1 MSLFLIEL
9 LTISTSNS
17 KRNWGSNLNQ
27 QREYLAWC
35 VMINRASG
43 YHTILSHSSHP
54 LLIPTRHYSPYCF
67 YLLARSTLLPSCA
80 TLLCP
85 TRKNNSGLCVPVSHH
100 RILPPPRLTHPPH
113 LARCLIRDSSN
124 RESLPSRLYPTRSS
138 SLAGRPQG
146 APISSRVTRDEQ
158 TIGLLE
164 RYGNGTRK
172 TSVGESSTSQYF
184 KQRRQQQLEPDC
196 GPSSSVLGQ
205 RRQSLEAG
213 PVGASPF
220 SPFNR
225 DQPSTS
231 SSLFGRDGA
240 RQNVP
245 DSQDLNQNEYMQ
257 RLMAAHNRVDDLLR
271 SRGLS
276 GEDERKYLRAWE
288 EIPIIREERYRRVRT
303 PSSSSD
309 SGLSTDN
316 DSDRSNAEAAQ
327 PPEPPAVD
335 TSEYYAFEREE
346 EDIQIV
352 HNYVVK
358 AKEKVFYSEKLE
370 NVDFKLDKKAK
381 HEKASKSI
389 HTPATPD
396 SCRFSVTKAKDLNA
410 TNKKKKSTI
419 CDTRATFPSNTTE
432 AVSITLPA
440 APTPKVLMEARQDL
454 KKTPEK
460 FIPKL
465 KEAVSKC
472 TKTLRAVHLK
482 EDVLKLLDA
491 PRPSLSI
498 SASFSVGDVRTLTKP
513 TLPKR
518 RKTYDDNVKV
528 QQKNVLASLKRKKM
542 DVIPST
548 AEISI
553 QHCSFYNQLAKD
565 NFAEKNVRLN
575 LRMTERAPKNCC
587 AFIVLPSPPR
597 VIYARKDISIFST
610 RPPVRRTKT
619 QEIPKPKIG
628 RLNRAFTVELEKEE
642 KETRKVNR
650 LKIPEYFL
658 QSNAEMFE
666 DIMGVK
672 NGLKRVPIIGGFLVQ
687 PKEKQSS
694 QPQSTL
700 RRAGA
705 IRRKPTPIKEEPSAP
720 YSDFCPP
727 QTPSSPVPRIRI
739 VSPIEPDPP
748 PLPRRRP
755 PPASSSKHLNLH
767 GSLALSAK
775 PRGAAKNY
783 ESKQHQQHL
792 FAELSETDKIL
803 IERFTSQMHIPRPK
817 AIIRALSPFNAI
829 RALKSQFNK
838 ERCTSPPTR
847 FINRRAPRV
856 RSPTPAREMKPI
868 RLNAAKIVKKQQPRR
883 HWLDFQVDLKRVDFE
898 KHKNRLKP
906 RRRLM
911 RWIPRWRRRGTDE
924 EVEEVEEEEEV
935 EADYAP
941 SETGTTR
948 SDRPKTKSFTEDEEG
963 LTEGERAMAA
973 ARRRHEEDQHAKLQ
987 DYEERRRAEREK
999 EEEELKKLKEKQE
1012 RRKLEREQEEKEAEE
1027 RRRAADD
1034 RRRQEEEE
1042 RKAKT
1047 DADRRNR
1054 EEEKNKRNQLG
1065 GFQTGQPGGR
1075 NFTVPKKAS
1084 QNDKFGNIV
1093 QAKQEMGMTKEQQDD
1108 AKRAFLAT
1116 IRKEIQNA
1124 SEIPQ
1129 SELKAKIKELHQRIC
1144 KLEAEKYDLEKR
1156 HERQEYDMK
1165 ELNERQRQVTRNS
1178 ALKKGID
1185 PAEVGN
1191 SRYPPKVQ
1199 IVSKYDRQVDRRNFR
1214 ERRSVFDK
1222 RNAHP
1227 CFPGIPPPPALY
1239 EKIVLAVEEEVVA
1252 DEDEEDLKC
1261 VKPIDLFQRLSE
1273 TSSSKRNAQNPR
1285 DDILAYLNNPDR
1297 CPKYTEKEPTVTTS
1311 QPAFTPRR
1319 VSIPT
1324 AFLKQG

>member
-1 MSLFLIEL
+1 M
-9 LTISTSNS
+9 
-17 KRNWGSNLNQ
+17 
-27 QREYLAWC
+27 
-35 VMINRASG
+35 
-43 YHTILSHSSHP
+43 
-54 LLIPTRHYSPYCF
+54 
-67 YLLARSTLLPSCA
+67 
-80 TLLCP
+80 
-85 TRKNNSGLCVPVSHH
+85 
-100 RILPPPRLTHPPH
+100 
-113 LARCLIRDSSN
+113 
-124 RESLPSRLYPTRSS
+124 
-138 SLAGRPQG
+138 
-146 APISSRVTRDEQ
+146 
-158 TIGLLE
+158 
-164 RYGNGTRK
+164 
-172 TSVGESSTSQYF
+172 
-184 KQRRQQQLEPDC
+184 
-196 GPSSSVLGQ
+196 
-205 RRQSLEAG
+205 
-213 PVGASPF
+213 
-220 SPFNR
+220 
-225 DQPSTS
+225 
-231 SSLFGRDGA
+231 
-240 RQNVP
+240 P
-245 DSQDLNQNEYMQ
+245 DSQDVNQNEYMQ

-316 DSDRSNAEAAQ
+316 DSDRSNAEAA
-327 PPEPPAVD
+327 PPAEPPTVD
-335 TSEYYAFEREE
+335 SNDYFSFEREE

-352 HNYVVK
+352 HTHKPTV
-358 AKEKVFYSEKLE
+358 KEKVFYSEKLK
-370 NVDFKLDKKAK
+370 NVDFDLNKKPK
-381 HEKASKSI
+381 GLKASKSL
-389 HTPATPD
+389 HAPSKPD
-396 SCRFSVTKAKDLNA
+396 YCRLSVAKAKDLNA
-410 TNKKKKSTI
+410 TNKKKKSNI

-432 AVSITLPA
+432 SVSITLPA
-440 APTPKVLMEARQDL
+440 APTPKVLMDARQDL

-460 FIPKL
+460 LIPKL
-465 KEAVSKC
+465 KEAMSKC
-472 TKTLRAVHLK
+472 SRTLRATVNR
-482 EDVLKLLDA
+482 EEVLKLLDE
-491 PRPSLSI
+491 PRPSLSV
-498 SASFSVGDVRTLTKP
+498 SASFSVGDVRALCKP
-513 TLPKR
+513 LLPKR
-518 RKTYDDNVKV
+518 RKTYDDDVKV

-575 LRMTERAPKNCC
+575 LRMTERAPKNCS
-587 AFIVLPSPPR
+587 AQITLPSPPR
-597 VIYARKDISIFST
+597 VIYVRKDISIFET
-610 RPPVRRTKT
+610 RPPPRRTKT

-642 KETRKVNR
+642 KEIRKVNR

-658 QSNAEMFE
+658 QSNAEMLE
-666 DIMGVK
+666 DIMGIK
-672 NGLKRVPIIGGFLVQ
+672 NGLKRVPIIGGFLIA
-687 PKEKQSS
+687 PKEKQAT

-705 IRRKPTPIKEEPSAP
+705 IRRKPTPIKEESSAP

-727 QTPSSPVPRIRI
+727 PTPSSPVPRIRI
-739 VSPIEPDPP
+739 VSPLEPDPP
-748 PLPRRRP
+748 PIPRRRP
-755 PPASSSKHLNLH
+755 PPASSSRHLNLH

-783 ESKQHQQHL
+783 ESKQQH
-792 FAELSETDKIL
+792 FAELSETDKLL
-803 IERFTSQMHIPRPK
+803 IERFSSQMHIPRPK

-829 RALKSQFNK
+829 RALKSQIK
-838 ERCTSPPTR
+838 ERCSSPPAR
-847 FINRRAPRV
+847 FINRRAPRM
-856 RSPTPAREMKPI
+856 RSPTPAREVKPI
-868 RLNAAKIVKKQQPRR
+868 RLNSAVIVKKQLPRR

-898 KHKNRLKP
+898 KHRSRLKP
-906 RRRLM
+906 RRRIM
-911 RWIPRWRRRGTDE
+911 RWIPRWRHRGTDE
-924 EVEEVEEEEEV
+924 EVEEVDEEEV

-973 ARRRHEEDQHAKLQ
+973 AKRRHEEEQHAKLQ
-987 DYEERRRAEREK
+987 DYEERRRTEREK

-1012 RRKLEREQEEKEAEE
+1012 RRKLEREQEEKEMEE

-1047 DADRRNR
+1047 DQDRRNR
-1054 EEEKNKRNQLG
+1054 EEEKNKRNQLS
-1065 GFQTGQPGGR
+1065 GFQTGQGGR
-1075 NFTVPKKAS
+1075 NFTIPKKDTH

-1093 QAKQEMGMTKEQQDD
+1093 QAKQEMGMTKEQQED
-1108 AKRAFLAT
+1108 AKRAFLAA
-1116 IRKEIQNA
+1116 IRKEIPSA

-1144 KLEAEKYDLEKR
+1144 RLEAEKYDLEKR

-1239 EKIVLAVEEEVVA
+1239 EKTILAVEEQGVA
-1252 DEDEEDLKC
+1252 DEDEE
-1261 VKPIDLFQRLSE
+1261 E
-1273 TSSSKRNAQNPR
+1273 
-1285 DDILAYLNNPDR
+1285 
-1297 CPKYTEKEPTVTTS
+1297 
-1311 QPAFTPRR
+1311 
-1319 VSIPT
+1319 
-1324 AFLKQG
+1324 

>member
-1 MSLFLIEL
+1 MRSSF
-9 LTISTSNS
+9 TSSYSSSSTLNPSS
-17 KRNWGSNLNQ
+17 ASSPLSFSSSSSQLGFRRSSATGSN
-27 QREYLAWC
+27 
-35 VMINRASG
+35 G
-43 YHTILSHSSHP
+43 
-54 LLIPTRHYSPYCF
+54 
-67 YLLARSTLLPSCA
+67 A
-80 TLLCP
+80 TS
-85 TRKNNSGLCVPVSHH
+85 RSGLDYGSPFQ
-100 RILPPPRLTHPPH
+100 
-113 LARCLIRDSSN
+113 RDSSN
-124 RESLPSRLYPTRSS
+124 RESLPARLYPTRSS
-138 SLAGRPQG
+138 SLAGRPQE

-164 RYGNGTRK
+164 RYGSGPRK

-184 KQRRQQQLEPDC
+184 KQRRQQQLEPDT
-196 GPSSSVLGQ
+196 GPSSSVIGQ

-213 PVGASPF
+213 PFGSLSSF
-220 SPFNR
+220 SSFNR

-231 SSLFGRDGA
+231 SSLFGRDAG
-240 RQNVP
+240 RQNIP
-245 DSQDLNQNEYMQ
+245 DAQDVNQNEYMQ
-257 RLMAAHNRVDDLLR
+257 RLLAAHNRVDDLLR

-316 DSDRSNAEAAQ
+316 DSDRSNAEAA
-327 PPEPPAVD
+327 PVAEVAVES
-335 TSEYYAFEREE
+335 SEYFSFEREE

-352 HNYVVK
+352 HCYTPAVK
-358 AKEKVFYSEKLE
+358 ERVFYSEKLKS
-370 NVDFKLDKKAK
+370 VDFDLNKKTK
-381 HEKASKSI
+381 TEKASKSL
-389 HTPATPD
+389 HTPPAPD
-396 SCRFSVTKAKDLNA
+396 SCRLSVTSAKDLNA
-410 TNKKKKSTI
+410 TNKKKKTNI
-419 CDTRATFPSNTTE
+419 CDTRAIFPSNTKET
-432 AVSITLPA
+432 VSITLPA
-440 APTPKVLMEARQDL
+440 APTPKVLMDARQDL
-454 KKTPEK
+454 RKTPEK
-460 FIPKL
+460 IIPKL
-465 KEAVSKC
+465 KEAMSKC
-472 TKTLRAVHLK
+472 TRLLRANSQK
-482 EDVLKLLDA
+482 EEAMKSMDET
-491 PRPSLSI
+491 RSSLSV
-498 SASFSVGDVRTLTKP
+498 SASFSVGDVRALCKP
-513 TLPKR
+513 ILPKR

-575 LRMTERAPKNCC
+575 LRMTERAPKNIS
-587 AFIVLPSPPR
+587 ALIVLPSPPR
-597 VIYARKDISIFST
+597 VIYVRKDISVFST
-610 RPPVRRTKT
+610 RPPPRRTKT

-642 KETRKVNR
+642 KEIRKVNR

-658 QSNAEMFE
+658 QSNAEMLE

-687 PKEKQSS
+687 PKEKQST

-739 VSPIEPDPP
+739 VSPLEPDPP
-748 PLPRRRP
+748 PIPRRRP

-775 PRGAAKNY
+775 PRGAAKTY
-783 ESKQHQQHL
+783 ESKHHHQN
-792 FAELSETDKIL
+792 FAELSETDKLL
-803 IERFTSQMHIPRPK
+803 IERFSSQMHIPRPK

-829 RALKSQFNK
+829 RALKSQIK
-838 ERCTSPPTR
+838 ERCSSPPR
-847 FINRRAPRV
+847 FIHRRAPRL
-856 RSPTPAREMKPI
+856 RSPTPAREVKPI
-868 RLNAAKIVKKQQPRR
+868 RLNSAAIVKKQSPRR
-883 HWLDFQVDLKRVDFE
+883 HWLDFQVDLKRVDYE
-898 KHKNRLKP
+898 KHCTRLKP

-924 EVEEVEEEEEV
+924 EVEEVDEEEV

-973 ARRRHEEDQHAKLQ
+973 AKRRHEEDQHAKLQ

-1012 RRKLEREQEEKEAEE
+1012 RRKLEREQEEREMEE

-1047 DADRRNR
+1047 DQDKRNR
-1054 EEEKNKRNQLG
+1054 EEEKNKRNQLS
-1065 GFQTGQPGGR
+1065 GFQSGQGGR
-1075 NFTVPKKAS
+1075 NFTIPKKGG

-1108 AKRAFLAT
+1108 AKRRRSSS
-1116 IRKEIQNA
+1116 RKPTGILSSNSQRNPERLRNPPKRAKSQNQGA
-1124 SEIPQ
+1124 S
-1129 SELKAKIKELHQRIC
+1129 SENLSTRGREVRSRETSRASGI
-1144 KLEAEKYDLEKR
+1144 R
-1156 HERQEYDMK
+1156 HERT
-1165 ELNERQRQVTRNS
+1165 QRAS
-1178 ALKKGID
+1178 
-1185 PAEVGN
+1185 
-1191 SRYPPKVQ
+1191 
-1199 IVSKYDRQVDRRNFR
+1199 
-1214 ERRSVFDK
+1214 
-1222 RNAHP
+1222 
-1227 CFPGIPPPPALY
+1227 
-1239 EKIVLAVEEEVVA
+1239 
-1252 DEDEEDLKC
+1252 
-1261 VKPIDLFQRLSE
+1261 
-1273 TSSSKRNAQNPR
+1273 TSSH
-1285 DDILAYLNNPDR
+1285 
-1297 CPKYTEKEPTVTTS
+1297 S
-1311 QPAFTPRR
+1311 QLGSQERH
-1319 VSIPT
+1319 
-1324 AFLKQG
+1324 